1 MYKEEYPDYT
11 KQQFTDHRPKEIVNL
26 VLVHKEKNESDKL
39 QRECL
44 LDQLRG
50 NIDLIRR
57 KKTPLTKNQIG
68 ILADGR
74 TARRILIEG
83 APGIGKT
90 TFLWQV
96 CHQWALGRLLQ
107 QWDLVIMVQ
116 LRDEDART
124 AQSLSDLLYH
134 PRCDIKEAICRE
146 IQEKE
151 GENVLFIFDGYDEL
165 SDCQRTESFFLKMLR
180 RPSRVLRKATV
191 LVSSRPF
198 ATISLPHLFK
208 DKLEQHVEILGFSEE
223 QIEGYLTSTCQDNPD
238 MLMDLKSY
246 ISNQPF
252 ISSVLYNPLHCSIV
266 TELYHQYWQRGEK
279 SFAPSTLTDLYKALL
294 LNLLQRQLDI
304 DIDDINELPQDI
316 RHQLNQLAKLAA
328 EGIEEKKYIFETVPG
343 DSLGL
348 MHSVKHLRDYRSK
361 KSISYCFT
369 HLTLQEFLAAFHWT
383 ELSLQELTEL
393 LQRPNLFPIQAYL
406 RGIHFE
412 LDMHLTAI
420 QLSQMEMSN
429 EWKESVYKMKETI
442 QQTHWFV
449 LLLLAGLK
457 TIPTELIAP
466 WSKPQDEGIIIVS
479 GSESGIHT
487 VNSYKTIASKRSQ
500 LYRNGI
506 LVDCDENGIFE
517 LLSFRKSFL
526 HP

>member
-1 MYKEEYPDYT
+1 MYEEEYPEYT
-11 KQQFTDHRPKEIVNL
+11 KRQFTHHHPKQIVNL
-26 VLVHKEKNESDKL
+26 VLVHKEKDEADKL

-50 NIDLIRR
+50 NIDLIKR
-57 KKTPLTKNQIG
+57 KKTPLTKYQIG

-96 CHQWALGRLLQ
+96 CHQWALGQLLQ

-124 AQSLSDLLYH
+124 AKSLSDLLYH
-134 PRCDIKEAICRE
+134 PHHDIKEAICRE

-165 SDCQRTESFFLKMLR
+165 SDYQCTDSFFLKMLHVR
-180 RPSRVLRKATV
+180 RPNRVLRKATI

-198 ATISLPHLFK
+198 ATKSLPHPFT
-208 DKLEQHVEILGFSEE
+208 DKLEQHVEILGFDEE
-223 QIEGYLTSTCQDNPD
+223 QIEGYLTSACQDNPD

-266 TELYHQYWQRGEK
+266 TELYQQYWKRGEK
-279 SFAPSTLTDLYKALL
+279 SFAPSTLTELYKALL

-304 DIDDINELPQDI
+304 NIEDISQLPQDI

-328 EGIEEKKYIFETVPG
+328 EGIEEKKYIFEIVPG

-348 MHSVKHLRDYRSK
+348 MHSVKHLHDYRIK
-361 KSISYCFT
+361 KPISYCFT

-383 ELSLQELTEL
+383 ELPPQELTEL
-393 LQRPNLFPIQAYL
+393 LQRPDLFPIQAYL

-412 LDMHLTAI
+412 LDMNLTMI
-420 QLSQMEMSN
+420 QQSQMEMPN
-429 EWKESVYKMKETI
+429 EWKESVYKMK
-442 QQTHWFV
+442 
-449 LLLLAGLK
+449 
-457 TIPTELIAP
+457 
-466 WSKPQDEGIIIVS
+466 
-479 GSESGIHT
+479 
-487 VNSYKTIASKRSQ
+487 
-500 LYRNGI
+500 
-506 LVDCDENGIFE
+506 
-517 LLSFRKSFL
+517 
-526 HP
+526 